1 MYSAK
6 LYSLALLSECVR
18 RLLIAIVFGIMLIS
32 TSLTIPLAQG
42 YLSPSREPKE
52 ILFTSDMQIN
62 LVVVGDQWSEE
73 DQKAISSK
81 LLKSYKPIL
90 LEQNIPIGV
99 EYKYNYTFVSADDL
113 FSTRLY
119 TFIEDATLEVE
130 MPEPIAQWA
139 IAAHPEFGD
148 VRSIAYRIVHAT
160 DVEEWI
166 RDNWELADGYTIFFF
181 MPHNDELNYLHTYG
195 MLTNDPDT
203 DEQFVQEGMM
213 GFGGTYRFYFID
225 LTAGPWIYP
234 AGFPFCEDTENAM
247 CDQVNFTEN
256 KNIYDIT
263 SAEESYEIISEYVNN
278 AVTLLF
284 TPSYVYSPFY
294 RINHDISIFLIDF
307 TAERELY
314 SFAEEFINRDL
325 IEREFRHLLPYVNW
339 TSSVLG
345 LSIDDLPEDLRET
358 IVDSMG
364 IMSVD
369 GSDVVIV
376 DSAALIDGLDKW
388 ALGEL
393 TEEELKELEEKAET
407 TIIIPVFIFVFDNE
421 AYVDQYGL
429 AGLAA
434 SDPTDTSIPCC
445 TIVASSKDD
454 VSIFGQGLTV
464 LTIHET
470 AHVLGLAHP
479 HDGYRPDIG
488 NFVDW
493 FFDWSYTPLTY
504 GSPTANGCGLDELC
518 GMVIAEFG
526 KFNFD
531 AIDRGMVLSLL
542 DEAQFNVYDA
552 MLLLDDL
559 GYDTSNMPPEITSN
573 LNAIDSD
580 VEEVKKHF
588 DSMNYFRLVTFRGP
602 LSIMN
607 PMDDAF
613 DYALRALKTS
623 EQLLKDVEEL
633 ESLLTEEPERKLD
646 ISVTVK
652 QNNKVTLISV
662 KNNDELPLFGV
673 KLMMEDGNIRFVKA
687 RGWDRDRI
695 DQGSVMLG
703 SDNRPIGAGESLTII
718 LVSDN
723 QNASLQWSALSRA
736 GNELGKG
743 VV

>member
-1 MYSAK
+1 M
-6 LYSLALLSECVR
+6 R
-18 RLLIAIVFGIMLIS
+18 RLLVAIALGIILIS
-32 TSLTIPLAQG
+32 VYLTIPSAEG

-52 ILFTSDMQIN
+52 ILFTSNMQIN

-73 DQKAISSK
+73 DQEAISSK
-81 LLKSYKPIL
+81 LIKSYKPIL
-90 LEQNIPIGV
+90 LEQNVPIGV
-99 EYKYNYTFVSADDL
+99 EYNYNYTFVSADDL
-113 FSTRLY
+113 FATRLY
-119 TFIEDATLEVE
+119 TFIEGATLEVE
-130 MPEPIAQWA
+130 MPEPIAQWVV
-139 IAAHPEFGD
+139 AAHPEFGD
-148 VRSIAYRIVHAT
+148 VRSVAYRIVHAQE
-160 DVEEWI
+160 VEELI
-166 RDNWELADGYTIFFF
+166 MDNWELADGYTIFFF

-203 DEQFVQEGMM
+203 DQQFLQEGMM

-234 AGFPFCEDTENAM
+234 PGFVSCEDAQSAM

-256 KNIYDIT
+256 KNIYDIA

-278 AVTLLF
+278 AVSLLY
-284 TPSYVYSPFY
+284 TPSYVYPSFY
-294 RINHDISIFLIDF
+294 RLNHDVSIFLIDF

-314 SFAEEFINRDL
+314 GAAEEFINRDL

-345 LSIDDLPEDLRET
+345 LSVDDLPEDLRDT
-358 IVDSMG
+358 IIDSMG

-407 TIIIPVFIFVFDNE
+407 TVIIPVFIFVFDNE

-429 AGLAA
+429 VGLAA
-434 SDPTDTSIPCC
+434 PDPTDPSIPCC
-445 TIVASSKDD
+445 TIVATSKYD
-454 VSIFGQGLTV
+454 VSLTGQGLTV
-464 LTIHET
+464 LAIHET

-504 GSPTANGCGLDELC
+504 GAPTANGCGLNELC

-531 AIDRGMVLSLL
+531 AIDRGMVLSIL

-559 GYDTSNMPPEITSN
+559 GYDSSTTPSEITSN
-573 LNAIDSD
+573 LSAIDSD
-580 VEEVKKHF
+580 VEEAKKHF
-588 DSMNYFRLVTFRGP
+588 ESMNYFRLVTFRDP
-602 LSIMN
+602 SSIMN
-607 PMDDAF
+607 PMDDAL

-623 EQLLKDVEEL
+623 EQLLKDAKEL
-633 ESLLTEEPERKLD
+633 ESLMSEKPAINLD

-652 QNNKVTLISV
+652 QKNKVTLVSV

-673 KLMMEDGNIRFVKA
+673 RFMMEDGNIKFVKA

-695 DQGSVMLG
+695 DQSTVMLDT
-703 SDNRPIGAGESLTII
+703 DNRPIGAGESLTII
-718 LVSDN
+718 LVSDD
-723 QNASLQWSALSRA
+723 QNALQWSALSKA

-743 VV
+743 VI